1 MFDNVRTGL
10 PASMRITSDGMG
22 AYTKSE
28 ITQDD
33 ATHLKTR
40 LMLQSL
46 EYFQISDEGSS

>member
-1 MFDNVRTGL
+1 MVMSEPDHLG
-10 PASMRITSDGMG
+10 ITSDGMG
-22 AYTKSE
+22 AYTKRE
-28 ITQDD
+28 ITQHD